1 MVTVITSIYQQK
13 VATMND
19 SSEDKICT
27 SIVNDMP
34 RERVRELLELAEE
47 APIQIISTPKSGLSM
62 MHVLDAFDS
71 EFLLGEV
78 LVSSAEVLLDGRRG
92 FGMVSGDEPERSLAR
107 ACAEVLLG
115 GKNELLGNRV
125 RKLLIREQQN
135 LKEARGRE
143 EQLIAATKVQFDLM
157 AGQ

>member
-1 MVTVITSIYQQK
+1 MKNVDEQK
-13 VATMND
+13 T
-19 SSEDKICT
+19 CT

-34 RERVRELLELAEE
+34 RESVRELLELAEK

-78 LVSSAEVLLDGRRG
+78 LVSSAEVMLGGQRG
-92 FGMVSGDEPERSLAR
+92 FGMVTGDEPERSLAR
-107 ACAEVLLG
+107 ACAEVLLVG
-115 GKNELLGNRV
+115 ENELLKNRV
-125 RKLLIREQQN
+125 QKLLLREQQKLN
-135 LKEARGRE
+135 DMRHHE
-143 EQLIAATKVQFDLM
+143 ERLIAGTKVQFDLM

>member
-1 MVTVITSIYQQK
+1 MKNVDEQ
-13 VATMND
+13 
-19 SSEDKICT
+19 KICT

-34 RERVRELLELAEE
+34 RESVRELLELAEK

-78 LVSSAEVLLDGRRG
+78 LVSSAEVMLGGQRG
-92 FGMVSGDEPERSLAR
+92 FGMVTGDEPERSLAR
-107 ACAEVLLG
+107 ACAEVLLVG
-115 GKNELLGNRV
+115 ENELLKNRV
-125 RKLLIREQQN
+125 QKLLLREQQKLN
-135 LKEARGRE
+135 DMRHHE
-143 EQLIAATKVQFDLM
+143 ERLIAGTKVQFDLM